1 MRMNSFQKYESDV
14 SSYWRHFP
22 CTFTKA
28 KMSKLYDTE
37 GKEYIDFF
45 CGAGAMNYGHNNEY
59 IMSKIIEYMQGD
71 NIIHALDMH
80 TSAKEAFLDAFG
92 EKILKPRG
100 LDYKLM
106 FCSPS
111 GTNANEAALK
121 MARKA
126 TGRQN
131 VFSFMGA
138 FHGMSTGSLA
148 LTSSEYDRNGAGQT
162 LSNVTFMPYPFGFG
176 EKFDT
181 IAYMESIL
189 ESDHSGIEK
198 PAAIIVETVQA
209 EGGIVVAPVEW
220 LKRLRELC
228 TKHGIYLICDDIQV
242 GCGRTGNFF
251 SFERAGIVPDMVT
264 MSKSIGGCGMPMS
277 VVLLKPELDVL
288 LPGQHNGTFRGFQPA
303 FIGATAALDIAND
316 EFFANVRKKDEL
328 ITKYYEENIKTID
341 ERIGHRGIGL
351 IHAIVTDQ
359 LDCFDNGALN
369 DEIQNECF
377 DRGLIIELA
386 GQRSCALKILPALTI
401 TEDELIAGMDIL
413 RDSIKAVLA
422 KK

>member
-1 MRMNSFQKYESDV
+1 MNSFQKYESEV

-80 TSAKEAFLDAFG
+80 TSAKEAFLDAFA

-100 LDYKLM
+100 LDYKM
-106 FCSPS
+106 TFCSPS

-121 MARKA
+121 MCRKA

-138 FHGMSTGSLA
+138 FHGMSAGSLA
-148 LTSSEYDRNGAGQT
+148 LTSSEYDRNGAGQS
-162 LSNVTFMPYPFGFG
+162 LPNVTFMPYPFGIG
-176 EKFDT
+176 ETFDT
-181 IAYMESIL
+181 IAYMEYIL
-189 ESDHSGIEK
+189 DSDHSGIEK
-198 PAAIIVETVQA
+198 PAAVIVETVQA

-220 LKRLRELC
+220 LRRLRELC

-264 MSKSIGGCGMPMS
+264 LSKSIGGCGMPMS
-277 VVLLKPELDVL
+277 MVLLKPELDVL

-303 FIGATAALDIAND
+303 FIGGAAALDIAD
-316 EFFANVRKKDEL
+316 EQFFADVRKKDA
-328 ITKYYEENIKTID
+328 IVTDYYEKNIKTID

-351 IHAIVTDQ
+351 IHGIITDQ
-359 LDCFDNGALN
+359 LDGFNNGELN
-369 DEIQNECF
+369 DKIQRECF
-377 DRGLIIELA
+377 NRGLIIELA
-386 GQRSCALKILPALTI
+386 GQRECALKILPALTI
-401 TEDELIAGMDIL
+401 PEDELIAGLDIL
-413 RDSIKAVLA
+413 RDSIKTVLA
-422 KK
+422 AK